1 MMKGKKTGPNISVS
15 HVIKSFII
23 PFLPVFDMLVFF
35 FILLFSTS
43 TTTGALQEK
52 CSPTPYMAD
61 GKLISKHSNKSQH
74 ESWSFE
80 ALGCFSPAALLCT

>member
-15 HVIKSFII
+15 HVIKSFIS
-23 PFLPVFDMLVFF
+23 VFFQCLICWCF

-52 CSPTPYMAD
+52 FSPTPYMAD
-61 GKLISKHSNKSQH
+61 IKLKSKHSNKSQH
-74 ESWSFE
+74 ERW
-80 ALGCFSPAALLCT
+80 